1 MRTVNFTKD
10 IDFFCFICYNGY
22 VTGVIFLKTVIY
34 KVEDTERDGKY
45 IKACAEILKK
55 GGLVAFPTET
65 VYGLGANALDVSA
78 VEKLYAAKNRPP
90 AKPFSVCVA
99 DLPSA
104 ERVAVFDDR
113 AKLLFKTFMPG
124 PLTIV
129 LPKKETV
136 PDLVTAGLDTVGIR
150 VPANDI
156 AMKLLKLSGV
166 PLALPSANIS
176 GKGSLSDG
184 AEVVKELYG
193 RVDAIIDAG
202 KTSVGTVSTIVSLVD
217 ETKILRVGAVPPEK
231 IMQLVK

>member
-1 MRTVNFTKD
+1 ML
-10 IDFFCFICYNGY
+10 
-22 VTGVIFLKTVIY
+22 LKTEVF
-34 KVEDTERDGKY
+34 KVEDAEKDRKC
-45 IKACAEILKK
+45 IEICAGVLKR

-78 VEKLYAAKNRPP
+78 VEKLYAAKNRP
-90 AKPFSVCVA
+90 AVKPLSVCVA

-113 AKLLFKTFMPG
+113 AKLLFKAFMPG

-129 LPKKETV
+129 LPKRETV
-136 PDLVTAGLDTVGIR
+136 PGLVTAGLDTVGIR

-156 AMKLLKLSGV
+156 AMMLLKLSGV
-166 PLALPSANIS
+166 PLALPSANLS

-184 AEVVKELYG
+184 SEVVKELYG

-202 KTSVGTVSTIVSLVD
+202 KTSVGTVSTIVSLAG
-217 ETKILRVGAVPPEK
+217 EAKILRVGAVPPEE
-231 IMQLVK
+231 ILQLVK